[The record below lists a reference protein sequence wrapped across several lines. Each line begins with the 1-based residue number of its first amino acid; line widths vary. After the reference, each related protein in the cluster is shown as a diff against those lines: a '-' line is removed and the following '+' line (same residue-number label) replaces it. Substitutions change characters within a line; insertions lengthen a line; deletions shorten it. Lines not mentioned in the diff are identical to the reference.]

1 MITDVVLARTLI
13 DDAAAGLAGGSSLH
27 DVLAA
32 AGEAVRVAVATGN
45 PSLTLDALMVRAQ
58 VLTALGEATA
68 EDWQGVERSARDVED
83 WPKAALALRMQVMRL
98 LDDHAP
104 DAAAPAARLGE
115 IAAAQAMPAD
125 LGWAEVVRAEI
136 AMVAGR
142 WDDAHTIAMRAV
154 TTASR
159 AKDTST
165 VLRAWHVVIPIA
177 AARNDDIR
185 LSLAFYAY
193 GRRRPGASA
202 YAQLLDAAAAI
213 RFAAAGLAQPVAVPP
228 AELLGAFDGAAA
240 MPHWLGAVET
250 IVGEWIAAGDFAAA
264 GHALEKMSGSRAS
277 GLGAGVEALLRARLL
292 AAEGAPGAGIAA
304 HAWHAIDVFSKVGAP
319 WWIAK
324 AIRALGSDA
333 PQTLKTQAKRIE
345 QALRIRGTGGAT

>member
-13 DDAAAGLAGGSSLH
+13 DQAAAGLAGGSSLH
-27 DVLAA
+27 DVLAD

-45 PSLTLDALMVRAQ
+45 PALTLDALLIRAQ
-58 VLTALGEATA
+58 ALTALGEATP
-68 EDWQGVERSARDVED
+68 EDWQGVERAARELDD

-104 DAAAPAARLGE
+104 DAAAPAARLGAV
-115 IAAAQAMPAD
+115 AAANAMPAD
-125 LGWAEVVRAEI
+125 LGWAEAVRAEI

-159 AKDTST
+159 AKDIST
-165 VLRAWHVVIPIA
+165 VLRAWHVVIPMA
-177 AARNDDIR
+177 AERADDVR

-193 GRRRPGASA
+193 GRRPPGASA
-202 YAQLLDAAAAI
+202 YARLLDAAAAV
-213 RFAAAGLAQPVAVPP
+213 RFAAAGLAQPVAVPT

-240 MPHWLGAVET
+240 MPHWLAAVET
-250 IVGEWIAAGDFAAA
+250 IVDQWITAGDFAAA
-264 GHALEKMSGSRAS
+264 GHALEKMGGSRAS

-292 AAEGAPGAGIAA
+292 TAEGAPEAGVAA
-304 HAWHAIDVFSKVGAP
+304 QAWHALDVFSKVGAP

-324 AIRALGSDA
+324 AIRALDGAA
-333 PQTLKTQAKRIE
+333 PQTLRTQAKRIE
-345 QALRIRGTGGAT
+345 QALRIRGTGGMA